1 MRERREAQVTDEK
14 RPRPV
19 WWTRQYLEPY
29 SLTEEE
35 AWQVIQ
41 SPPWYCVI
49 AWVTKN
55 CEPVACAAA
64 YVILDGKVML
74 SSTSN
79 RDKVKAFRRNP
90 AVSLCFESKGMKQ
103 VTARGKVEINSDREL
118 VRRWVIE
125 HLNTFERS
133 MSDEDKRIAVERYMS
148 PDRVLLIAHIERL
161 RSFDGRKMFQAE
173 QEQQ

>member
-1 MRERREAQVTDEK
+1 VAEEK
-14 RPRPV
+14 QSRPV

-29 SLTEEE
+29 SLSEQEC
-35 AWQVIQ
+35 WQIIN

-64 YVILDGKVML
+64 YAVVDGKVML

-90 AVSLCFESKGMKQ
+90 AFSLCFEAKGMKQ
-103 VTARGKVEINSDREL
+103 VTARGKIEISDEREL
-118 VRRWVIE
+118 VQQWVNE
-125 HLNTFERS
+125 HMASFERP
-133 MSDEDKRIAVERYMS
+133 MTEQERKLAFRRYMS
-148 PDRVLLIAHIERL
+148 PDRVILIARIERL
-161 RSFDGRKMFQAE
+161 RGFDGGKMFRAE
-173 QEQQ
+173 KEEQS

>member
-1 MRERREAQVTDEK
+1 MADDIQA
-14 RPRPV
+14 RPV

-29 SLTEEE
+29 SLSEEE
-35 AWQVIQ
+35 CRQIIQ

-49 AWVTKN
+49 AWVTQN

-64 YVILDGKVML
+64 YAVLDGKVML

-90 AVSLCFESKGMKQ
+90 AVSLCFESKGMRQ
-103 VTARGKVEINSDREL
+103 VTARGKVEISADPEL

-125 HLNTFERS
+125 HMSSFERP
-133 MSDEDKRIAVERYMS
+133 MSEEERRIAVERYMS
-148 PDRVLLIAHIERL
+148 PDRVLLIVHIERL
-161 RSFDGRKMFQAE
+161 RSFDGGKMFQAE
-173 QEQQ
+173 QEQG

>member
-1 MRERREAQVTDEK
+1 MAEDKPIRS
-14 RPRPV
+14 V

-35 AWQVIQ
+35 AWQMIN

-49 AWVTKN
+49 AWVTRN
-55 CEPVACAAA
+55 CEPVACMAA
-64 YVILDGKVML
+64 YTMLDGKVTL

-79 RDKVKAFRRNP
+79 RDKVKAFQRNP
-90 AVSLCFESKGMKQ
+90 AVSLCFQGKGMKQ
-103 VTARGKVEINSDREL
+103 VTVRGKIEINRDPDL
-118 VRRWVIE
+118 VHRWVIE
-125 HLNTFERS
+125 HMGTFERQ
-133 MSDEDKRIAVERYMS
+133 MSKAERQVTLERYMS

-173 QEQQ
+173 QEQEPR